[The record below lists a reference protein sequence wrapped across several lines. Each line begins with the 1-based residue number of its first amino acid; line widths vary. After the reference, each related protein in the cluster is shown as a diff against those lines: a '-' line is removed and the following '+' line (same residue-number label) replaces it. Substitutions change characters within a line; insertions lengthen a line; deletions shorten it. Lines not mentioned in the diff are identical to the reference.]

1 MLTAL
6 QSRVL
11 RELRSTVDRGRDGT
25 TVSVTGDVPT
35 TGFMVGGGNNTPELV
50 TNDTRELSAWV
61 AENSGSYFGAWKNTD
76 TDTYHFDVSEHYD
89 SLDSAMLVA
98 RFRGELAIYDIA
110 NGTEIPV

>member
-1 MLTAL
+1 MLTQL

-11 RELRSTVDRGRDGT
+11 RELRSTVDKGRDGT

-35 TGFMVGGGNNTPELV
+35 TGYAVGGAVPELV
-50 TNDTRELSAWV
+50 ITGNDTSALSEWV
-61 AENSGSYFGAWKNTD
+61 AENSGAHYGAWKNGD
-76 TDTYHFDVSEHYD
+76 AYHFDVTEIYD

-98 RFRGELAIYDIA
+98 RFRGELAIFDIA